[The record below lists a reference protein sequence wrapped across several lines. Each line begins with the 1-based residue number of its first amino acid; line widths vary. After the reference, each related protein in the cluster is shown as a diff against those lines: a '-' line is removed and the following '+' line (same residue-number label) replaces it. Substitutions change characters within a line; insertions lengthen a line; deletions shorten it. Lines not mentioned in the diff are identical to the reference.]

1 MTEYRDCDIP
11 DIDEELPEDKI
22 VVNPTSISFPDTVI
36 WEDSRALV
44 TITNTGERPFF
55 FKEIRTYNNNNAEM
69 NFSIDESSITNGL
82 KPGKSL
88 QAEVTFSPR
97 MVGELSGRI
106 VFITLQDKQATLN
119 LSGKCISSIK
129 KDDDSGSD
137 SEGPSTPVTPTPTD
151 LELKYW
157 VEEQT
162 ANASK
167 LTPKAT
173 GNVHAYIVPKG
184 QGSFSLNAVA
194 GTRGRN
200 SIDLQI
206 DNLKATTIPLGQY
219 AVITGGKGN
228 AASGTHSFIGSGL
241 NNKITGTNTAVVSGT
256 ENNIVGEYSFLGSGA
271 RNNTATGNVKNA
283 LVCSESADIHGS
295 YNGIFIGNSV
305 TINGSY
311 NTALQGNNST
321 IEGTYNTVLHGTGLN
336 LTGNYN
342 TVGSFTDG
350 TINNV
355 NNSVILRGSSL
366 NITNHNHF
374 IGNVVNSIISGD
386 YSSIVCANSGNI
398 NNSSYA
404 FIGTVSNS
412 SISNSTSANIVSAS
426 NSTIS
431 TSGYSTIVSG
441 FNNSISESMYSG
453 IVSGSDN
460 ALTNSKYAVIT
471 SGENNKVTSSAY
483 STISSGSNNLI
494 TGNSN
499 RTHNSIT
506 GGIDNTINESEH
518 SIIVSGNGN
527 SISSSIDSSIVA
539 GKQNI
544 IEESINSTV
553 TGGTENIFYG
563 SKHSSI
569 VGGIHNQIM
578 SDTAESAIIGGHRNT
593 IEGANNVALAGNF
606 GSDFGI
612 SHHVFHASKEGVNW
626 INKKVDNYTGEETDD
641 PITTERSEWVNNN
654 SLYQTGTI
662 VLQAMEDP
670 SAGFYEGTSSY
681 KKRLYTHSKKYLK
694 NNVWGDLPTIGINNS
709 LVVPSGC
716 AFFWSIEINLFDFI
730 KNTGTKILCENG
742 IISSIGDQIRVIKK
756 HTAKTLT
763 DFSTETSAE
772 GGVVTGPTTDIY
784 IPIDPEQG
792 LKVVIDDSTATVY
805 FELPAEYK
813 DYIAAAKLTYTL
825 LTDKNI
831 QFYWE

>member
-1 MTEYRDCDIP
+1 MTEYKDCDIP

-36 WEDSRALV
+36 WEDSRALI

-106 VFITLQDKQATLN
+106 VFITLQDKQAILN
-119 LSGKCISSIK
+119 LSGKCISSSK
-129 KDDDSGSD
+129 KEDSS
-137 SEGPSTPVTPTPTD
+137 GPTDPDTPTPPTPTPTD
-151 LELKYW
+151 LKLKYW
-157 VEEQT
+157 IEEQT
-162 ANASK
+162 GNSSK
-167 LTPKAT
+167 FTPKST
-173 GNVHAYIVPKG
+173 GNVHAYIIPKG

-206 DNLKATTIPLGQY
+206 DNLRATTIPLGQY

-228 AASGTHSFIGSGL
+228 AALGNHSFIGSGL

-256 ENNIVGEYSFLGSGA
+256 ENNIIGDYSFLGSGA
-271 RNNTATGNVKNA
+271 RNVTASGNVKNA
-283 LVCSESADIHGS
+283 LVCSEGADIHGS
-295 YNGIFIGNSV
+295 YNSILSGNSV

-311 NTALQGNNST
+311 NTVLYGNNST
-321 IEGTYNTVLHGTGLN
+321 IGGTYNTILQGINLN
-336 LTGNYN
+336 FTGNYN
-342 TVGSFTDG
+342 IIGTFSEGTV
-350 TINNV
+350 NNV
-355 NNSVILRGSSL
+355 NNSIILRGSSL

-374 IGNVVNSIISGD
+374 VGNVVNSVISGD
-386 YSSIVCANSGNI
+386 YASIVCANSGNI
-398 NNSSYA
+398 NNSPYA
-404 FIGTVSNS
+404 FIGTASNS
-412 SISNSTSANIVSAS
+412 SISNSTIANIVSAS
-426 NSTIS
+426 SSTIS

-441 FNNSISESMYSG
+441 MNNSISESMYSG

-460 ALTNSKYAVIT
+460 AISSSKYTIIT
-471 SGENNKVTSSAY
+471 SGENNKVISSAY

-518 SIIVSGNGN
+518 SIIVSGNSN
-527 SISSSIDSSIVA
+527 SISSSIDSSIIV

-544 IEESINSTV
+544 IEESINSTII
-553 TGGTENIFYG
+553 GGTENVFYG

-593 IEGANNVALAGNF
+593 IEGANTVALAGNF

-612 SHHVFHASKEGVNW
+612 SHHVFHASKEGTDW

-641 PITTERSEWVNNN
+641 PITTERSEWINNN
-654 SLYQTGTI
+654 PICQTGTI
-662 VLQAMEDP
+662 VLHAMEDP

-694 NNVWGDLPTIGINNS
+694 DNVWGDLPTIGINNS
-709 LVVPSGC
+709 LVVPDGC

-742 IISSIGDQIRVIKK
+742 IISNIGDQIRVIKK

-772 GGVVTGPTTDIY
+772 GNVVSGPTTDIY
-784 IPIDPEQG
+784 IPVDPEQG
-792 LKVVIDDSTATVY
+792 LKVVIDESTATVY

-813 DYIAAAKLTYTL
+813 DYISAAKLTYTL
-825 LTDKNI
+825 LTNKNI